1 MTLKINPSVELA
13 TCEVAVPTC
22 AGGSPVGLH
31 RYRTFPS
38 SQKILFG
45 GIPGGSVVKN
55 TPANARDMGSI
66 PSWGKSHVPWNN

>member
-22 AGGSPVGLH
+22 AGGCPVGLH
-31 RYRTFPS
+31 RYRAFPS
-38 SQKILFG
+38 SQNILFG

-66 PSWGKSHVPWNN
+66 PSWGRSHVPWNN